1 MKSKAEKII
10 RQLRALTRNE
20 KDIVHNF
27 LIDDINNDVR
37 DKKLMRF
44 CANSLKDFREW
55 KRGAVITLQKSKKFT
70 NELKKQTRA

>member
-10 RQLRALTRNE
+10 QQLKTLTRKE
-20 KDIVHNF
+20 KGLVHNF
-27 LIDDINNDVR
+27 LIDDINNDIR

-55 KRGAVITLQKSKKFT
+55 KRGAIITLAKSKKFT
-70 NELKKQTRA
+70 NELKKQAV